1 MKNLVRGGHL
11 PLQQVIK
18 RIAERDSCHKICEFE
33 EEHVGKLE
41 GLHKGVLHLKG
52 LRLDSFEKNRWIL
65 TKCNDIFKI
74 ERIYEKENVIE
85 IQGAILLKENQE
97 NLYNLPME
105 SKKLCVYQSTLESTS
120 SSITLEDM
128 FVKLYR
134 IEMSDGK
141 SAFMPLFHYSQ
152 QYHLHR

>member
-1 MKNLVRGGHL
+1 MKNLVRGGYL

-18 RIAERDSCHKICEFE
+18 RIAERDSCDKICEFE
-33 EEHVGKLE
+33 EKHVGKLE

-52 LRLDSFEKNRWIL
+52 LRLDSSEKNRWIL

-74 ERIYEKENVIE
+74 ECIYEKENVIE
-85 IQGAILLKENQE
+85 IQGAVLLKENQE

-105 SKKLCVYQSTLESTS
+105 SKKLCIYQSTLESTS

-134 IEMSDGK
+134 IEMSDEK
-141 SAFMPLFHYSQ
+141 SAFMPLFHYTQ
-152 QYHLHR
+152 